1 MLIEARDESPSLKV
15 SDPKT
20 DLKAKDLV
28 SCPDCK
34 KKFQILNPSEGL
46 IYSCNSCEAPFMLSI
61 KSGQLESF
69 RWSEDEIYHKLID
82 IPGASGPSQISRLWR
97 RAFLELDN
105 IHYHREFILL
115 CQKMNHLDCAR
126 EKYKLL
132 RLYLNWDLL
141 PQDLKSLLNPHEK
154 VEPVWKKRWPWI
166 LLTISCS
173 LILLSLIHPNLKNAF
188 GAGVLM
194 GILTLSIYQKRLRQL
209 F

>member
-15 SDPKT
+15 SDSKS

-28 SCPDCK
+28 SCPECK

-46 IYSCNSCEAPFMLSI
+46 IYSCNSCETPFMLTL
-61 KSGQLESF
+61 KAGQLESF

-82 IPGASGPSQISRLWR
+82 IPGASGPSQ
-97 RAFLELDN
+97 
-105 IHYHREFILL
+105 
-115 CQKMNHLDCAR
+115 MNHLDCAR

-132 RLYLNWDLL
+132 KLYLNWDLL
-141 PQDLKSLLNPHEK
+141 PQDLKSILSPHEK
-154 VEPVWKKRWPWI
+154 VEPVWKKRGPWI
-166 LLTISCS
+166 LLAISCS